1 MDTNIKKLLSQI
13 LENTDKINATL
24 NEHTKILN
32 EHSKI
37 LDEHTK
43 ILGEHTKIL
52 DEHGKRLDHIENDFG
67 SRLDHIENDFG
78 NRLQNIENDF
88 GSRLQNIENIVTR
101 IETEH
106 GQKIQVL
113 FDYFV
118 TDSNRF
124 AELRQEIFKINSK
137 LDDLDNR
144 IYALDFYK
152 KNLLISQ

>member
-1 MDTNIKKLLSQI
+1 MDTNIEKLLSQI
-13 LENTDKINATL
+13 LENTNKINT
-24 NEHTKILN
+24 TLN

-37 LDEHTK
+37 LN
-43 ILGEHTKIL
+43 
-52 DEHGKRLDHIENDFG
+52 EHGKRLNHIENDFG
-67 SRLDHIENDFG
+67 SILDALEKRLNNFGSRLDALEKRLDHIENDFG
-78 NRLQNIENDF
+78 NRLK
-88 GSRLQNIENIVTR
+88 NIENIVTR

-124 AELRQEIFKINSK
+124 IELKQEIFKINSK